1 MLSSQLDMSHIET
14 ETAICK
20 ISIMMHGHPY
30 IQSTGDNVYS
40 DTIHSNDIVLQ
51 TEVPDKYSPLM
62 LASKFGHAECVT
74 LLMKKGASVE
84 VKSERNYNCL
94 MEAIKAG
101 HK

>member
-1 MLSSQLDMSHIET
+1 
-14 ETAICK
+14 
-20 ISIMMHGHPY
+20 
-30 IQSTGDNVYS
+30 
-40 DTIHSNDIVLQ
+40 
-51 TEVPDKYSPLM
+51 M